1 MAPDHSQ
8 SDLSRR
14 ERQIMDSVH
23 RRAGATVSDVLADL
37 PDPPSY
43 SAIRTTMGILVDK
56 GWLKRRK
63 DGKRFVYEPT
73 ESPSRARRSALDRVV
88 RTFFEG
94 DPSRAAAALLDMNTR
109 SLSPDD
115 LERLQGLIDRAR
127 KEGR

>member
-1 MAPDHSQ
+1 MAPDPAQ
-8 SDLSRR
+8 TDLSRR

-23 RRAGATVSDVLADL
+23 RRGGATVAEVLADL

-43 SAIRTTMGILVDK
+43 SAVRTTMGILVDK

-63 DGKRFVYEPT
+63 DGKRFLYEPT
-73 ESPSRARRSALDRVV
+73 ESPTRARRSALERVV

-94 DPSRAAAALLDMNTR
+94 EPGRAAAALLDMNAR
-109 SLSPDD
+109 SLSADD
-115 LERLQGLIDRAR
+115 LERLQALIDRAR